1 MTATT
6 TATVKA
12 ALAEQAATRIEN
24 AKKYLAAAET
34 AARGMS
40 DALRITTEA
49 YDEADMVSIEL
60 SHATRSLKDTDEGDE
75 VETLRETIDR
85 AYRMLDATE
94 EAMRTGGGSY
104 AIECAD
110 DLAGIIARGIR

>member
-1 MTATT
+1 MSTRM
-6 TATVKA
+6 TATVKVIPSEQDA
-12 ALAEQAATRIEN
+12 ARIED
-24 AKKYLAAAET
+24 AKNHLAAAEA
-34 AARGMS
+34 AARSMS

-49 YDEADMVSIEL
+49 YDEADMVSVGL
-60 SHATRSLKDTDEGDE
+60 SHAARSLKDVDANAEAE
-75 VETLRETIDR
+75 ALRDIIDR

-110 DLAGIIARGIR
+110 DLSGILAEESR